1 MLRTEG
7 LVKRFRSIVAVDRV
21 TIHIPAGQRV
31 GIIGR
36 SGAGKSTFLRLI
48 DRLIEPTEG
57 TIHYRDVPISAL
69 KGRQLR
75 LWRARCAMIF
85 QQFNLVNRLDV
96 LTNVLIGRLSYHW
109 TLPTL
114 MKCFSTAERAL
125 AIRALERLDLLPQAL
140 QRADTLSGGQQQRVA
155 IARALVQQ
163 PQLILADEPIASLDP
178 HNATR
183 VMTALRV
190 INREDGITIICNL
203 HALDMARSYC
213 DRIIGMAHGKLVFDG
228 PPAALTATVAQQIY
242 GDDQESAQVFAAAEP
257 PKHGQSSNQDRELIP
272 AAQRA

>member
-1 MLRTEG
+1 MLCTEG
-7 LVKRFRSIVAVDRV
+7 LVKRFGSIVAVDRV
-21 TIHIPAGQRV
+21 TLQIPTGQMV

-48 DRLIEPTEG
+48 DRLIEPSEG
-57 TIHYRDVPISAL
+57 AIHCSGAPVSAL

-75 LWRARCAMIF
+75 AWRARCAMIS

-114 MKCFSTAERAL
+114 VKRFSAAERAL
-125 AIRALERLDLLPQAL
+125 AISALERLDLLPQAL

-155 IARALVQQ
+155 IARALVQE

-178 HNATR
+178 HNAAR
-183 VMTALRV
+183 VMTALRA
-190 INREDGITIICNL
+190 INREDGMTVICNL
-203 HALDMARSYC
+203 HALDVARAYC
-213 DRIIGMAHGKLVFDG
+213 DRIVGMAHGRLVFDG
-228 PPAALTATVAQQIY
+228 PPAALTPEVTQRIY
-242 GDDQESAQVFAAAEP
+242 GYGADSELASTAAGPLNHNGPVQEKEP
-257 PKHGQSSNQDRELIP
+257 IP
-272 AAQRA
+272 AGPRA

>member
-1 MLRTEG
+1 M
-7 LVKRFRSIVAVDRV
+7 
-21 TIHIPAGQRV
+21 V
-31 GIIGR
+31 GIIGHL
-36 SGAGKSTFLRLI
+36 GAGKSTVLRLI
-48 DRLIEPTEG
+48 NRVIEPTHG
-57 TIHYRDVPISAL
+57 TIHYEDLPIGAL

-96 LTNVLIGRLSYHW
+96 LTNVLIGRLSHHW

-114 MKCFSTAERAL
+114 MKCFSAAERAL
-125 AIRALERLDLLPQAL
+125 AICALERLDLIPQAL

-183 VMTALRV
+183 VMIALHA

-228 PPAALTATVAQQIY
+228 PPATLTAAVAQQIY
-242 GDDQESAQVFAAAEP
+242 GD
-257 PKHGQSSNQDRELIP
+257 
-272 AAQRA
+272 